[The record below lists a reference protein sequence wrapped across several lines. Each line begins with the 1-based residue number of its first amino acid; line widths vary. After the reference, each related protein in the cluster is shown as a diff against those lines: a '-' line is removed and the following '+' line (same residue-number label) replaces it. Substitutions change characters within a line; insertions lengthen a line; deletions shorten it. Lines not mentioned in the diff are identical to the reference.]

1 MRPTKIRRGVIE
13 FAAAAARSAHPKE
26 FAGLLRRRGDT
37 IEEVLVLPG
46 TFASDRSA
54 VLSLH
59 MLPIDPSV
67 CGSVHSHPSLNPVPS
82 DSDILF
88 FGKFGSVHLIIAFPY
103 DERSWA
109 AYDNRGGRVRLE
121 VVP

>member
-1 MRPTKIRRGVIE
+1 MRPTKVRREVIE
-13 FAAAAARSAHPKE
+13 FAAAAARSVHPRE
-26 FAGLLRRRGDT
+26 FAGLLRGKGDT
-37 IEEVLVLPG
+37 IEEVLILPG
-46 TFASDRSA
+46 TFSSDSSA

-67 CGSVHSHPSLNPVPS
+67 CGSVHSHPSPNPVPS
-82 DSDILF
+82 ESDILF

-103 DERSWA
+103 NERSWA
-109 AYDNRGGRVRLE
+109 AYDHRGERMRLE